1 MKQSEQQEQ
10 EFLSVCCSRD
20 YELLTGKKTMTQKDY
35 VRITYLVNALGY
47 AQYLQLLIGRY
58 MDMALIEEEHEERE
72 HEIYLEYP
80 EYYEDEGIFEEME
93 QWIDDFIKTV
103 PEEKRAYYVQL
114 IEDNSEIYQYRK
126 LLYL

>member
-72 HEIYLEYP
+72 HESIWNIQNIMKMRVSL
-80 EYYEDEGIFEEME
+80 
-93 QWIDDFIKTV
+93 
-103 PEEKRAYYVQL
+103 
-114 IEDNSEIYQYRK
+114 RK
-126 LLYL
+126 WNNGLMIL

>member
-1 MKQSEQQEQ
+1 MKQSERQEQ
-10 EFLSVCCSRD
+10 EFLSVCCFRD
-20 YELLTGKKTMTQKDY
+20 YELLTGKKAMTQKDY

-47 AQYLQLLIGRY
+47 TQYLQLLIGRY

-80 EYYEDEGIFEEME
+80 EYYEDEGILEEME

-114 IEDNSEIYQYRK
+114 IEDNSEI
-126 LLYL
+126 

>member
-1 MKQSEQQEQ
+1 MQWILYVPQEQ
-10 EFLSVCCSRD
+10 EFLSVCCFRD
-20 YELLTGKKTMTQKDY
+20 YELLTGKKAMTQKDY

-47 AQYLQLLIGRY
+47 TQYLQLLIGRY

-80 EYYEDEGIFEEME
+80 EYYEDEGILEEME

-114 IEDNSEIYQYRK
+114 IEDNSEI
-126 LLYL
+126 

>member
-1 MKQSEQQEQ
+1 MCNEAIRTAGTGI
-10 EFLSVCCSRD
+10 LSVCCSRD

-114 IEDNSEIYQYRK
+114 IEDNSEI
-126 LLYL
+126 